1 MLIQTI
7 EREFLSGNVLQKYGI
22 PERCDIH
29 YLLSRLG
36 HMLRI
41 SDGMVYPRHIET
53 PPYRPL
59 VQNEVTDNKTSDI
72 YNSQT
77 HSFIP
82 AGCEGEIDVSNQS
95 CTVNVDKEVSAE
107 SNKDDGADVAEAS
120 YKQAKVTEIVENF
133 FVSTTRSLTFD
144 TAEGM
149 YKKKLIFKFSP
160 ILAYLIMLFPLIL
173 MLI

>member
-22 PERCDIH
+22 PESCDIH

-41 SDGMVYPRHIET
+41 SDGMVYPLHIET

-82 AGCEGEIDVSNQS
+82 AGCEGEIAVSNQS
-95 CTVNVDKEVSAE
+95 CTVNVVNEFSAE
-107 SNKDDGADVAEAS
+107 RNKDDGAEEAS
-120 YKQAKVTEIVENF
+120 YRQAKVTETVENS

-144 TAEGM
+144 TAEGV
-149 YKKKLIFKFSP
+149 YKKKFNF
-160 ILAYLIMLFPLIL
+160 
-173 MLI
+173 